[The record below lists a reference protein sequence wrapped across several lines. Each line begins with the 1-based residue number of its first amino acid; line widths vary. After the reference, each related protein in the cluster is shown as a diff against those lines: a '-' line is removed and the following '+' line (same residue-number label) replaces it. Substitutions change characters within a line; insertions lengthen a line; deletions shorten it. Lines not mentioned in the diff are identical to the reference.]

1 MNKTLINDK
10 KAAGFVVAALGSM
23 IVYKIWNTNQTLPA
37 DFLLGA
43 FSAWLIRTA
52 VAFFKSV
59 EELQSEV
66 DE

>member
-1 MNKTLINDK
+1 
-10 KAAGFVVAALGSM
+10 LGSM

-43 FSAWLIRTA
+43 CSAWLIRTA

-59 EELQSEV
+59 EELQNNI

>member
-10 KAAGFVVAALGSM
+10 KTAGFVVAALGSM

-43 FSAWLIRTA
+43 FSAWLMRTSM
-52 VAFFKSV
+52 AFFKSV
-59 EELQSEV
+59 EELQNQV